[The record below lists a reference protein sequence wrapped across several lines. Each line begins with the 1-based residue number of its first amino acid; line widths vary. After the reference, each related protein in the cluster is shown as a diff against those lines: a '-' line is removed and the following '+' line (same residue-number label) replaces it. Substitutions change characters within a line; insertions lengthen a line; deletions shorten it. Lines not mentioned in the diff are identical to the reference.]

1 LKSWLKLQIE
11 NILKF
16 LEEADELLKKGD
28 TVQAAEKLYKAAEE
42 AIKFLS
48 YRENINVLS
57 KVKKEDRWKSEFL
70 FDASLQLSNSYPEI
84 KDIWKSA
91 WILHVEGFHETRLDE
106 NKVKFYAENVK
117 KLRKILEPLLQ

>member
-1 LKSWLKLQIE
+1 MQIE

-28 TVQAAEKLYKAAEE
+28 TIQAAEKLYKAAEE
-42 AIKFLS
+42 SIKFLS
-48 YRENINVLS
+48 YKENISILS

-70 FDASLQLSNSYPEI
+70 FDASLQLSDSYPEI

-91 WILHVEGFHETRLDE
+91 WILHVEGFHETRLD
-106 NKVKFYAENVK
+106 KDKIKFYTENVK
-117 KLRKILEPLLQ
+117 KLRKILEPLIK

>member
-28 TVQAAEKLYKAAEE
+28 TIQAAEKLYKAAEE
-42 AIKFLS
+42 SIKFLS
-48 YRENINVLS
+48 YKENISILS

-70 FDASLQLSNSYPEI
+70 FDASLQLSDSYPEI

-91 WILHVEGFHETRLDE
+91 WILHVEGFHETKLDKD
-106 NKVKFYAENVK
+106 KVKFYAENVK
-117 KLRKILEPLLQ
+117 KLRKILEPLIK

>member
-1 LKSWLKLQIE
+1 ME

-28 TVQAAEKLYKAAEE
+28 TAQASEKLYKAAEE

-70 FDASLQLSNSYPEI
+70 FDASLQLSTFYPEI

-117 KLRKILEPLLQ
+117 KLRKILEQFL